1 LADAHGHP
9 LGAVAAIR
17 AVRVEEAM
25 SEENVSTERPQAGQE
40 ARLPAPHVDE
50 SRASHHQGP
59 PSQGPAAT
67 VGLTW
72 SIRDRGTFAALRRSP
87 RARCGPLT
95 VSFNQDSAAVPPRM
109 AYAIGRKVGGAVER
123 NRLRRRLRAIVWQ
136 LAPSLR
142 PGAYLIGVAPEVAN
156 LSVGELR
163 TTVTRALEKVGGM
176 ESHDGPRPGD
186 RP

>member
-1 LADAHGHP
+1 
-9 LGAVAAIR
+9 
-17 AVRVEEAM
+17 M
-25 SEENVSTERPQAGQE
+25 SEANLPTERPQAGQE
-40 ARLPAPHVDE
+40 ARLSPPHVDE
-50 SRASHHQGP
+50 SRSSDYQGP

-95 VSFNQDSAAVPPRM
+95 VSFQQDSSAGPPRI

-123 NRLRRRLRAIVWQ
+123 NRLRRRLREIVRQ

-142 PGAYLIGVAPEVAN
+142 PGAYLIGVTPGVTK

-163 TTVTRALEKVGGM
+163 TTVTRAIENVGGM
-176 ESHDGPRPGD
+176 ESHPD
-186 RP
+186 RHAGSRS